1 MPLARDNA
9 ATLFAEGGASTL
21 RLILYLAA
29 AITVMVVDHRVHYLQ
44 TLRRSASLVVEPAYR
59 LAALPADVARAT
71 RTAVVTQDQLASE
84 NRELRERLLL
94 AQARLN
100 RLDAL
105 VAQNQRLKALLDAQ
119 QNLGL
124 AVQFARLVDVDL
136 DPFRHR
142 VVLDVGAAQGAQIGQ
157 PVIDSHGIMGQLV
170 EVLPNTS
177 VAMLITDPTHA
188 IPVVVE
194 RTGLRAIAYGSGAT
208 DVLEL
213 RNVPRSADIRSGDKL
228 LTSGLGGRFP
238 AGFPVGVVTEV
249 STDSRGMFIAATARP
264 AAALDRS
271 GEVLLLQ
278 DQPQPYGPPP
288 AQEMVGPPAELAG
301 PIEDQAAAG
310 RQPPSLSTVG
320 EGVEAATSGRR
331 TSGASGGVR
340 ENSPKTGERR
350 SPTSP
355 AQDTP

>member
-1 MPLARDNA
+1 MAIARDNA

-21 RLILYLAA
+21 RLILCLGL
-29 AITVMVVDHRVHYLQ
+29 AITLMVVDHHAHYLQ
-44 TLRRSASLVVEPAYR
+44 ALRRTANLVVEPAYR

-84 NRELRERLLL
+84 NRELREQLLL

-105 VAQNQRLKALLDAQ
+105 LAQNERLKGLLEAQ
-119 QNLGL
+119 KNLGL
-124 AVQFARLVDVDL
+124 SVQFARLVDVDL

-142 VVLDVGAAQGAQIGQ
+142 IVLDVGSAQGAKVGQ
-157 PVIDSHGIMGQLV
+157 PVIDAHGVMGQLV

-208 DVLEL
+208 DTLDL
-213 RNVPRSADIRSGDKL
+213 RDIPRSADIRSGDKL

-238 AGFPVGVVTEV
+238 AGFPVGVIGDV
-249 STDSRGMFIAATARP
+249 STDNKGMFIAATAQP

-278 DQPQPYGPPP
+278 EQLQPYGPPAP
-288 AQEMVGPPAELAG
+288 QEVVGPPAELAG
-301 PIEDQAAAG
+301 PMPDAA
-310 RQPPSLSTVG
+310 P
-320 EGVEAATSGRR
+320 
-331 TSGASGGVR
+331 ASA
-340 ENSPKTGERR
+340 SPLT
-350 SPTSP
+350 TQP